1 MEVST
6 FSKHLSAVWTNLLSR
21 NAVDKRARNEAARES
36 NKRQKLENGD
46 EKIPIYATRFSKED
60 IEAEGRKPKKKVA
73 VMLGYAGSG
82 YKGMQMYGLII
93 PWLASVRPLNAD
105 QI

>member
-1 MEVST
+1 MEVNNL
-6 FSKHLSAVWTNLLSR
+6 FKHLSAVWTNLLSR
-21 NAVDKRARNEAARES
+21 NAVDKRARNEATRES
-36 NKRQKLENGD
+36 NKRQRLENGD

-82 YKGMQMYGLII
+82 YKGMQMYGLMFPLLAVI
-93 PWLASVRPLNAD
+93 LASEC
-105 QI
+105 